1 MDVVGLD
8 GQLLNVPAM
17 LSTFRLDQGP
27 AVGRHLAREDRL
39 APLGAPDEVVDDQVD
54 PMFVALILHVDIIR
68 LINMV
73 NKCIVAVKQRAEAR
87 VGETRLTTATEVA
100 WLAAG

>member
-1 MDVVGLD
+1 MGAFVHKTHPRFVVRAAGAEM
-8 GQLLNVPAM
+8 GEIPWNYWSP
-17 LSTFRLDQGP
+17 F
-27 AVGRHLAREDRL
+27 AR
-39 APLGAPDEVVDDQVD
+39 VQ
-54 PMFVALILHVDIIR
+54 LHVDIIR